1 VPDAVAPR
9 GRWTVVLVLVVLSA
23 PIIVMYGWLLLAS
36 FSGSTT
42 GLVPHGLALENW
54 RFLWTTLPNQANAWV
69 AAANSLTF
77 AVALAGLELCIGS
90 MAAYALSRMNFPG
103 RGVFLSSTI
112 VLHSFPSVTLLI
124 AIFLILR
131 FLGLYD
137 QLVGVILVKLALD
150 LPLGIWIMK
159 GFYDG
164 VPWDIEAAA
173 LTDGYSR
180 LRVWWR
186 VMLPLIKPG
195 LFAFGIFAFLSG
207 WNEFLLPYVLLPS
220 QGSQTLSVLM
230 AGLAGEERFA
240 DYGLVTALAVF
251 YILPAVLVF
260 GLTQKYLLQIF
271 SGGVKG

>member
-1 VPDAVAPR
+1 
-9 GRWTVVLVLVVLSA
+9 
-23 PIIVMYGWLLLAS
+23 M
-36 FSGSTT
+36 FSTT
-42 GLVPHGLALENW
+42 
-54 RFLWTTLPNQANAWV
+54 
-69 AAANSLTF
+69 LT
-77 AVALAGLELCIGS
+77 
-90 MAAYALSRMNFPG
+90 YARM
-103 RGVFLSSTI
+103 I
-112 VLHSFPSVTLLI
+112 IELLI

-180 LRVWWR
+180 IRVWWR